1 MEPGI
6 HTLGDWGN
14 IHYHK
19 NDFFNSA
26 PNFRFFLQ
34 QAIINFEAND
44 SDNNMSDDLT
54 DAESNNS
61 MYNDFIDDNTNVKS
75 NVSDYYYHL
84 QSMNKR

>member
-1 MEPGI
+1 MMMI
-6 HTLGDWGN
+6 IQKKSN
-14 IHYHK
+14 INKKKKARNPY
-19 NDFFNSA
+19 
-26 PNFRFFLQ
+26 
-34 QAIINFEAND
+34 INFEAND

-61 MYNDFIDDNTNVKS
+61 MYNDFIDDNTNVKA